1 MVPSVL
7 ILGSALLLVSSL
19 ALSIPAKKESSDVAW
34 PPSNITCGQNE
45 QFTNC
50 GFCQQRCE
58 YPYGSPGQACPLV
71 CGQMCICKEGYV
83 RGWDNK
89 CIKKSQCKPHPQCVY
104 VYCPKGTRCVWAPD
118 QCPDNDPT
126 CLQVTCMKPFDWHN

>member
-71 CGQMCICKEGYV
+71 CGQMCICKEG
-83 RGWDNK
+83 
-89 CIKKSQCKPHPQCVY
+89 VY